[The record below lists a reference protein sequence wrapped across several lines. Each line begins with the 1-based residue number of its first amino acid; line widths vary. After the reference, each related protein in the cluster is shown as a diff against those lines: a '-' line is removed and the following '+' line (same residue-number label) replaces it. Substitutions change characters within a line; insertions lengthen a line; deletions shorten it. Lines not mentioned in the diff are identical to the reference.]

1 MAKRPVQARP
11 LDGEPELTDL
21 GSTLQDTTDSLI
33 GAPGTPQRNEY
44 EDLLQRKIVSAK
56 LREYRKLHDL
66 TQEELGERLGV
77 LKNQIAKL
85 ERDSSNI
92 RLGTLFKVFRALGVG
107 VKLQFEAPPTLPP
120 KLAKRAVFAL
130 LFFCTYANPSPAAT
144 AGLVYF
150 WV

>member
-1 MAKRPVQARP
+1 MAKKTVQDRL
-11 LDGEPELTDL
+11 LDGEPRLAQF
-21 GSTLQDTTDSLI
+21 SSKLQDTTDELV
-33 GAPGTPQRNEY
+33 GAHGTPERDEY

-56 LREYRKLHDL
+56 LREYRRLHNL

-107 VKLQFEAPPTLPP
+107 VKLQFEAPPVPPP
-120 KLAKRAVFAL
+120 KLVALASFAL
-130 LFFCTYANPSPAAT
+130 LFFLTNANTSLAIL
-144 AGLVYF
+144 AGLVCF
-150 WV
+150 

>member
-1 MAKRPVQARP
+1 MAKKPVQGRP
-11 LDGEPELTDL
+11 LDGEPELADL

-107 VKLQFEAPPTLPP
+107 VKLQFEAPPIPP
-120 KLAKRAVFAL
+120 SKLAKLAVFAL
-130 LFFCTYANPSPAAT
+130 LFFSTYSNPSPAAA
-144 AGLVYF
+144 AGLVCF
-150 WV
+150 LV